1 MNTEVPAVDV
11 VTVRHVNMM
20 LMFYLPVFKVPWT
33 IYEILVTF
41 SYEKKLAESV
51 HQNVDIPIAVIDVLQ
66 EVHAI
71 PPPRYST
78 MVKSGDIE
86 LPPTFDE
93 AMLKAKNVHI

>member
-1 MNTEVPAVDV
+1 
-11 VTVRHVNMM
+11 
-20 LMFYLPVFKVPWT
+20 MFYQPVLRVPWT
-33 IYEILVTF
+33 IYEIFVTF
-41 SYEKKLAESV
+41 SLEKKLEESV
-51 HQNVDIPIAVIDVLQ
+51 DRNGDIPIAVIDVLQ

-78 MVKSGDIE
+78 MVKNGDIE